1 MRLRRN
7 STSGGL
13 LSEGARSSVRSV
25 AQVLLGSSRFS
36 IPMSPTCWGGLS
48 RELPLLVGSVA
59 RWVSVLSS
67 RYLVLRAV
75 DPGPFC
81 GHDVIDASF
90 AGGSHD
96 VRSGPCAS
104 QANRAIHH
112 SQGAQSTCVSASL
125 VPCPRDMRKTIM
137 CWPGRARHM
146 RI

>member
-90 AGGSHD
+90 AGGRTMCGLGHAP
-96 VRSGPCAS
+96 VRPIVPYTTRKVP
-104 QANRAIHH
+104 RAH
-112 SQGAQSTCVSASL
+112 V
-125 VPCPRDMRKTIM
+125 
-137 CWPGRARHM
+137 
-146 RI
+146 